1 MHYEEPDKLALDCL
15 ESELQ
20 SKVKKLAR
28 TLQWRIYHNPDS
40 IRCEAGFPD
49 LVLVRHGRLIFAEL
63 KKQNGKLSSE
73 QRLWLKD
80 LAYCGVESYI
90 WVPSD
95 WNNGLIQLALMKN
108 TDPTVEI

>member
-1 MHYEEPDKLALDCL
+1 MHYEEPDKLDLNCL

-63 KKQNGKLSSE
+63 KRQKGELSSDQE
-73 QRLWLKD
+73 LWLKD
-80 LAYCGVESYI
+80 LSCSGVEI
-90 WVPSD
+90 WIWKPSD
-95 WNNGLIQLALMKN
+95 WNNGLIQMALMKN
-108 TDPTVEI
+108 I